1 MLKALIIAASIPV
14 MALAIYQLA
23 QDYRSTQASKA
34 YRKAVMEQAHTDY
47 QARNER
53 RRTRRADDVSPS
65 VNPGDG
71 WPTGSVSR

>member
-1 MLKALIIAASIPV
+1 
-14 MALAIYQLA
+14 
-23 QDYRSTQASKA
+23 
-34 YRKAVMEQAHTDY
+34 MEQAHTDY

-71 WPTGSVSR
+71 WSTGSVSR